1 MNTRDANDA
10 QRNDS
15 GHGRGQY
22 RPRPAGDNPEWYT
35 PRHVIELAHAV
46 MGHIGLDPASCAAAN
61 EIVDAQRYYTQ
72 EDDGLAL
79 EWGDRTVWCNPPY
92 EGGMTGKWYDKMV
105 HEWRMGNF
113 REGMFLANATTE
125 VKWFQHELRHFPVL
139 LFAGRLKFWHPSRPH
154 RDGFFGSALVYFPP
168 KTVPLGSSPIV
179 PPSSSPYTPPS
190 PSPGRDPLDAV
201 AEFRRSAGHL
211 GHILIPAED

>member
-1 MNTRDANDA
+1 MDTNKNMA
-10 QRNDS
+10 S
-15 GHGRGQY
+15 EHGRGQY
-22 RPRPAGDNPEWYT
+22 SPRPAGDNPEWYT

-61 EIVDAQRYYTQ
+61 EVVCARRYYTQ

-92 EGGMTGKWYDKMV
+92 GRGGLTGKWYDKMV
-105 HEWRMGNF
+105 HEWEADNF

-125 VKWFQHELRHFPVL
+125 VKWFQHALRRFPIL

-154 RDGFFGSALVYFPP
+154 RNGFFGSALVYFPP
-168 KTVPLGSSPIV
+168 KNSSSRFLSESSSRFLSHAAPLGFV
-179 PPSSSPYTPPS
+179 T
-190 PSPGRDPLDAV
+190 R
-201 AEFRRSAGHL
+201 
-211 GHILIPAED
+211 PADSE